1 MMWVIIV
8 PEIDQLLA
16 RVIIALDTELDLLI
30 PGALLELAVLTIDTL
45 HTALASSA
53 HKFFRIH
60 IPFAGG
66 LRQLFGLIGNQ
77 HRTSHAVQAAI
88 CVVSESHALTPS
100 CGFAAVRFS
109 PGSY

>member
-1 MMWVIIV
+1 MMWVIVV

-16 RVIIALDTELDLLI
+16 RVLITLDTEFDLLFL
-30 PGALLELAVLTIDTL
+30 GTFLELAVLTVDTF

-53 HKFFRIH
+53 HKFFRLH

-77 HRTSHAVQAAI
+77 
-88 CVVSESHALTPS
+88 
-100 CGFAAVRFS
+100 
-109 PGSY
+109 Y